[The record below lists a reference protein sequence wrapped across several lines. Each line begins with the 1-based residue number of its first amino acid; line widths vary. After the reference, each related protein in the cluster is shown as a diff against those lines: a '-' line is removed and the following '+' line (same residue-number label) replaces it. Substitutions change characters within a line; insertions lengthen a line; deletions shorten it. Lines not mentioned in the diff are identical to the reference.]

1 MADNDSITVLYVDDE
16 TSLLEI
22 TRLFLG
28 KSGGFSVRT
37 ATSAA
42 DALDIL
48 SSCRFD
54 AILSDYMMPQM
65 DGIEFLKIVRGK
77 DPEVPFI
84 LFTGKGR
91 EEIVIQAINNG
102 ATFYLQKGGD
112 ATAQFT
118 ELAHKIRQ
126 AVAAARSKEALR
138 QSEMLHRTIFETSPD
153 AITLTNTDGIL
164 SYTSPAAV
172 SLFGLASEK
181 DALGTPLFDWI
192 VPEMREEAKER
203 VLQFIRSRSPTSPSS
218 LFLLQRKDGTRFHAE
233 ISSSVLTGADGRAV
247 GMISVLRNVTDRIA
261 SDDALRKAGAK
272 LNLLSS
278 VTRHDILN
286 KLTVLIGY
294 IELARRAKD
303 PAAVQD
309 FLRKI
314 DEIAGMLGDQIEF
327 TKDYQELGVHSP
339 GWQCVADIISLAASG
354 LGTGDVKVLNEC
366 GGLEVFADPLFVKVV
381 YNLIDN
387 ALRHGGTVSTIRF
400 RYEES
405 GDDLVLVAED
415 DGEGVRVQD
424 KQKIFSKGFGKNTG
438 FGLFLVREILAI
450 TGMSVAETG
459 FPGKGA
465 RFEIVVPR
473 GNFRFRDAE

>member
-1 MADNDSITVLYVDDE
+1 MPDHDSISVLYVDDE
-16 TSLLEI
+16 RSLLEI
-22 TRLFLG
+22 TQLFLG
-28 KSGGFSVRT
+28 KASGFSVRT
-37 ATSAA
+37 TTSGAE
-42 DALDIL
+42 ALDIL
-48 SSCRFD
+48 SSGRFD

-65 DGIEFLKIVRGK
+65 DGIEFLKIIRQQ

-102 ATFYLQKGGD
+102 ATFYVQKGGD

-164 SYTSPAAV
+164 SYTSPAAI

-192 VPEMREEAKER
+192 VPEMREEVKER
-203 VLQFIRSRSPTSPSS
+203 FLQFIRSKSPTSPSS

-233 ISSSVLTGADGRAV
+233 ISSSVLTGADGEPV
-247 GMISVLRNVTDRIA
+247 GMISILRNVTDRIA

-286 KLTVLIGY
+286 QLTVLIGY

-339 GWQCVADIISLAASG
+339 CWQCVADIVSRAASG
-354 LGTGDVKVLNEC
+354 LGTGDVKFVNEC
-366 GGLEVFADPLFVKVV
+366 GELEVFADPLFVKVV

-387 ALRHGGTVSTIRF
+387 AFRHGGAVSTIRF

-424 KQKIFSKGFGKNTG
+424 KQKIFSKGFGRNTG

-450 TGMSVAETG
+450 TGMSIAETG
-459 FPGKGA
+459 FPGTGA

-473 GNFRFRDAE
+473 GNFRFRNAK